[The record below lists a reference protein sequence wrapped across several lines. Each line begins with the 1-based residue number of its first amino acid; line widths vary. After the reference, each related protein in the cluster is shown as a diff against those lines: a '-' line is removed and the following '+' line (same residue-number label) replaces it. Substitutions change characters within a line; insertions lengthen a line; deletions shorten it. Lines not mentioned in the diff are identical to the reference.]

1 MIKNLFY
8 KKSFEKLFKE
18 NYNRLYYYAFH
29 IINDAEISRDI
40 VSDVFTKVYENYKDL
55 NRDTINSYLTVT
67 VKNKCIDHLRHI
79 QCSYVF
85 NETYLN
91 EAEDLYSDYSDK
103 LEQDLLVEEMLNSLP
118 PLTRHIIEECYFHKK
133 KYKEVAE
140 EMDISPDTV
149 KKHISK
155 ALKLL
160 RNNYNKEKTD
170 SKVTLETAIQ

>member
-1 MIKNLFY
+1 
-8 KKSFEKLFKE
+8 
-18 NYNRLYYYAFH
+18 
-29 IINDAEISRDI
+29 
-40 VSDVFTKVYENYKDL
+40 
-55 NRDTINSYLTVT
+55 
-67 VKNKCIDHLRHI
+67 
-79 QCSYVF
+79 
-85 NETYLN
+85 
-91 EAEDLYSDYSDK
+91 
-103 LEQDLLVEEMLNSLP
+103 MLNSLP
-118 PLTRHIIEECYFHKK
+118 PLTRRIIEECYFHKK